1 MDNAKGL
8 WSTALCPNREQ
19 WWVVSL
25 RSPFGNFISDID
37 NRIECTSASSL
48 MILNWVVLLTQQNE
62 GMPSRETWKNSKTGH
77 TWMNWSSASSSARS
91 PLTWVRAIP
100 DKCRDWEKDSLRAVL
115 WRKAQH
121 ELVMCTCISEGQMHP
136 VMNQKQ
142 HDQTSL
148 LCPYEAPPGV
158 SSTKSG
164 SKGGHKDDQRVGA
177 PLLQKKAEGSM
188 VAQAG
193 EEKVPGRHHC
203 GLSLYKGGF

>member
-25 RSPFGNFISDID
+25 RIPFGNFISDID
-37 NRIECTSASSL
+37 NRTECTSASLL

-77 TWMNWSSASSSARS
+77 TWMNWGSASSSARCC
-91 PLTWVRAIP
+91 TWVRAIP
-100 DKCRDWEKDSLRAVL
+100 DKCRDWEDLLRAVL

-148 LCPYEAPPGV
+148 LCPYKAPPGV
-158 SSTKSG
+158 LCPGLG
-164 SKGGHKDDQRVGA
+164 SPAQRVGS
-177 PLLQKKAEGSM
+177 KEDTKMIRG
-188 VAQAG
+188 
-193 EEKVPGRHHC
+193 
-203 GLSLYKGGF
+203 